1 VAFTNSGTRRAD
13 AVTPAAAA
21 PAEPA
26 APATAAPPAP
36 PSRFNGLWQRVTRA
50 PRPAVQGLL
59 ALAIYL
65 AVFIIGFGLPLAS
78 HLNVPNLRQYWTDP
92 QFYVWS
98 LRWWPYAVSHGINPL
113 FSYQIGAPQGYNLA
127 WASTTPSVDLL
138 MWPVTAL
145 FGVLVAYNVMLLAV
159 PPVAAW
165 AAFVAARRLTGRFW
179 AALLAG
185 AVYGFSPFELIH
197 NWQGQPN
204 LTVIALFPLMVYLV
218 VRWWEGSLG
227 RIAFVVW
234 LTLLMALEFYTFNEA
249 FADMTVVWAG
259 GLLIGLAVAGR
270 SGGRPGAGWR
280 KVARLAGLTAIA
292 YAGSLVLAA
301 PYLIYSLRHYQGA
314 LTRQQPAFSLQFMR
328 LIVPT
333 PQQMFGL
340 TRLIALSSQL
350 GRRGLD
356 DYVGIPLLLVL
367 LLLAVFAWSS
377 RLSRLLAVGFVLV
390 LVLAA
395 GPILVITRY
404 HTITL
409 PWAKLWS
416 LPIARSAEPSRFI
429 VFGILAL
436 AIALAVWLAAPVRSR
451 LLRGA
456 RWGLGLLAVA
466 VLITDTPTSYQA
478 VNPAPPGYTLPSTV
492 KAVNQLPAFIT
503 QGLYRQYLRPGEIV
517 AVITARGNAGMLFQA
532 AANFYFRIAGGY
544 INASLT
550 PENAVPHP
558 LTLVANPSKV
568 ADRMF
573 EDYLRS
579 AGVGAILVEQAWQYP
594 WIHNFTRL
602 GMHGTAVGGVIV
614 FPVAPWLASRA
625 HSPALAGRA
634 HSPALVGR
642 AHSPGSS
649 PRGLSSCGLLN
660 VSRLVS
666 PERMARIRRSGFT
679 FSDTNATAPVGIGSQ
694 KLTIRQPRT
703 PSVATLLVTPKP
715 TSSSGVIESTT
726 PRPPGVSG
734 SAPATLAMP

>member
-21 PAEPA
+21 PAGPA

-36 PSRFNGLWQRVTRA
+36 PSRFNGLWWLVTRA

-92 QFYVWS
+92 QFYIWS
-98 LRWWPYAVSHGINPL
+98 LRWWPYAVAHGINPL
-113 FSYQIGAPQGYNLA
+113 FSHQIGAPQGYDLA

-138 MWPVTAL
+138 MWPVTSL

-159 PPVAAW
+159 PPVAGW

-227 RIAFVVW
+227 RIAFVIW
-234 LTLLMALEFYTFNEA
+234 LTVLMALEFYTFNEA
-249 FADMTVVWAG
+249 FADMTAVWAG

-270 SGGRPGAGWR
+270 SGGRPGEGWR

-292 YAGSLVLAA
+292 YTGSLVLAA

-314 LTRQQPAFSLQFMR
+314 LIRQQPAFSLQFMR

-333 PQQMFGL
+333 PQQLFGL
-340 TRLIALSSQL
+340 TRLIAFSSHL

-356 DYVGIPLLLVL
+356 DYVGIPLLLIL

-377 RLSRLLAVGFVLV
+377 RLSRLLAIGFVLV
-390 LVLAA
+390 LALAA

-436 AIALAVWLAAPVRSR
+436 AIGLAVWLAAPVRSR

-466 VLITDTPTSYQA
+466 VLITDAPTSYQA

-550 PENAVPHP
+550 PVNAVPHA

-614 FPVAPWLASRA
+614 FPVAPWLASQA
-625 HSPALAGRA
+625 HPPALAGRA
-634 HSPALVGR
+634 HSPAVAGR

-715 TSSSGVIESTT
+715 TSSNGVIESTT

>member
-13 AVTPAAAA
+13 AAA
-21 PAEPA
+21 PAA

-36 PSRFNGLWQRVTRA
+36 PFRFNGLWPLVTRV

-92 QFYVWS
+92 QFYAWS
-98 LRWWPYAVSHGINPL
+98 LRWWPYAVSHWINPL
-113 FSYQIGAPQGYNLA
+113 FSDQIGAPQGYDLA
-127 WASTTPSVDLL
+127 WASTTPAVDLL

-145 FGVLVAYNVMLLAV
+145 FGVLVAYNVMLLAL

-165 AAFVAARRLTGRFW
+165 ATFVAARRLTGRFW

-185 AVYGFSPFELIH
+185 AVFGFSPFELIH

-204 LTVIALFPLMVYLV
+204 LTMIALSPLMVYLV

-234 LTLLMALEFYTFNEA
+234 LTILMALEFYTFNEA
-249 FADMTVVWAG
+249 FADMTAVLAG

-270 SGGRPGAGWR
+270 SDARRPGAGWR

-292 YAGSLVLAA
+292 YTGSLVLAA

-314 LTRQQPAFSLQFMR
+314 LSRQQPAFSLQFMR
-328 LIVPT
+328 LIVPA
-333 PQQMFGL
+333 PQQLFGL
-340 TRLIALSSQL
+340 TRLIAFSSQL
-350 GRRGLD
+350 GRGGLD
-356 DYVGIPLLLVL
+356 DYVGIPLLLIL

-377 RLSRLLAVGFVLV
+377 RLSRLLAIGFVLV

-395 GPILVITRY
+395 GPILVITSY
-404 HTITL
+404 HTVTL
-409 PWAKLWS
+409 PWARLWS

-436 AIALAVWLAAPVRSR
+436 AIALAVWLAAPIRSR
-451 LLRGA
+451 LLSGA

-466 VLITDTPTSYQA
+466 VLITDMPTSYQA

-492 KAVNQLPAFIT
+492 RAVNQLPAFIT

-550 PENAVPHP
+550 PVNAVPHP
-558 LTLVANPSKV
+558 LTLVANPGKV

-614 FPVAPWLASRA
+614 FPVAPWLASQA
-625 HSPALAGRA
+625 HPPALADRAHPAAPAGRA
-634 HSPALVGR
+634 QPPAVTGR
-642 AHSPGSS
+642 
-649 PRGLSSCGLLN
+649 LT
-660 VSRLVS
+660 
-666 PERMARIRRSGFT
+666 RR
-679 FSDTNATAPVGIGSQ
+679 D
-694 KLTIRQPRT
+694 L
-703 PSVATLLVTPKP
+703 
-715 TSSSGVIESTT
+715 
-726 PRPPGVSG
+726 PPGCYR
-734 SAPATLAMP
+734 PAAC